1 MTLSSALVGALKSF
15 NERDPLTR
23 AGMLPITDGADFLNR
38 VMSSPENHVPAVTGS
53 SSSLPGRAGMPSP
66 GIKRDLAEGVSESI
80 QNAKLDPYVFAP
92 PGMDI
97 N

>member
-23 AGMLPITDGADFLNR
+23 AGMLPITDGVGFLNR
-38 VMSSPENHVPAVTGS
+38 VTS
-53 SSSLPGRAGMPSP
+53 SSRPVSDSPLERGGPRLQESERELVEQAG
-66 GIKRDLAEGVSESI
+66 DSI
-80 QNAKLDPYVFAP
+80 QNAKLDPYVFSP

-97 N
+97 S

>member
-38 VMSSPENHVPAVTGS
+38 VVSSKQLRAVSGDGS
-53 SSSLPGRAGMPSP
+53 PPLAQAGPP
-66 GIKRDLAEGVSESI
+66 LQETQRDLVEGTSESI
-80 QNAKLDPYVFAP
+80 QNAKLDPYVFSP
-92 PGMDI
+92 PGMDL